1 MYCKIN
7 LSFLHKQ
14 SRCII
19 KFNYRPSLPLQIFH
33 WAVISI
39 FLFISFVF
47 QMEYTYLNWPTV
59 AFLIVFIVLSF
70 IEATRYSMVI
80 NTDEE
85 KITKYS
91 LYQWVTKEEVF
102 SNLAEVVF
110 YQKYMIIKFK
120 DDSWCLYFKKEDLSS
135 LKSFFKSQKIKIIES
150 KQNKVF
156 DQFFEQK

>member
-1 MYCKIN
+1 
-7 LSFLHKQ
+7 
-14 SRCII
+14 
-19 KFNYRPSLPLQIFH
+19 
-33 WAVISI
+33 
-39 FLFISFVF
+39 
-47 QMEYTYLNWPTV
+47 MEYTYLNWPTV